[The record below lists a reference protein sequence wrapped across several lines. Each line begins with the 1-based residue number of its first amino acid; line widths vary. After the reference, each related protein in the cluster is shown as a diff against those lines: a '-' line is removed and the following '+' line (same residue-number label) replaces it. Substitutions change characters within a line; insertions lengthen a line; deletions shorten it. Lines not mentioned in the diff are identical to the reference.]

1 MLFSGLVSWR
11 GTNTGTRLGASL
23 PVLARDPQHVGLA
36 LIVGVACRDEQ
47 KIRKPVDVTKSAA
60 ADRLVRPRG
69 KRHHEPLGAARYC
82 AREMQKACRRRA
94 ARKHEGAQRLKL
106 AVQSVD
112 LALQPLDLR
121 VAHRQAA
128 A

>member
-1 MLFSGLVSWR
+1 
-11 GTNTGTRLGASL
+11 
-23 PVLARDPQHVGLA
+23 
-36 LIVGVACRDEQ
+36 CRDEQ

-82 AREMQKACRRRA
+82 ARKMQKACRRRA

-106 AVQSVD
+106 AAQSVD

-128 A
+128 ADILAFVGVAELGAEIEQI